1 MVVDF
6 SRRDRGVTFCGM
18 RLSRGRGFFSAGPRA
33 HRRLRRDPGDAS
45 CGMRW
50 SRGRGFFSAGPRA
63 HRRLRRD
70 PGDASC
76 GMRWSRG
83 RGFFPGG
90 AAGSPSPS
98 TRPRGCVAPHPL
110 GTPGA
115 VPRITTARR
124 PKRRTIL
131 CSIVGIR
138 AGDSGPSILPHRWMC
153 RLFDSAA
160 ARSCDPVPTGKR
172 SEPALRHSRPSSTPP
187 LRGAEGCGE
196 PGGRA
201 PPCSPPAAA
210 APERPP
216 GVLGVGRD
224 RPPGRAEGER
234 SQFDD
239 DSRTKREKRKRPQR
253 NPDGAAK
260 HSEERRATRDERRE
274 TSEER
279 RERSSEALRRET
291 RDERRAKR
299 DERRETSA
307 RTREARKRELR
318 KHEARKHEVRKR
330 ELRKSRK
337 AEQLTT

>member
-18 RLSRGRGFFSAGPRA
+18 RL
-33 HRRLRRDPGDAS
+33 
-45 CGMRW
+45 

-216 GVLGVGRD
+216 GDLGVGRD

-239 DSRTKREKRKRPQR
+239 HSRTKREKRKRPQR

-274 TSEER
+274 TRDERRETRDERRETRDERRETSEER
-279 RERSSEALRRET
+279 RERSSEALRREK
-291 RDERRAKR
+291 REERREKREERRAR
-299 DERRETSA
+299 ERVNCESVNC
-307 RTREARKRELR
+307 ESMKCENM
-318 KHEARKHEVRKR
+318 KCENVKCENMKCESVNC
-330 ELRKSRK
+330 EK
-337 AEQLTT
+337 AEKPNS